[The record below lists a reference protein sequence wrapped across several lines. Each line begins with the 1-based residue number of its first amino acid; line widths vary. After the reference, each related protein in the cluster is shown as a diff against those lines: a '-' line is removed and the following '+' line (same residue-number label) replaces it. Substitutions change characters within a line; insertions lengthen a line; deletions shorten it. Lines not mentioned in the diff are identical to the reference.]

1 MGDRGQKDS
10 GGVNH
15 HYKMCMEIMSK
26 ETSKSSYIQHQNDD
40 YSNDLWKFEK
50 GKWKLVS
57 PFSFFKSLLFLF
69 LFYFMKWKGEQKQI
83 SSGKRENKRVD
94 LGVREKIQMK
104 MVEEGGKENGITTGL
119 PPGKSFMFIVR
130 KQNCLHTFED

>member
-1 MGDRGQKDS
+1 
-10 GGVNH
+10 
-15 HYKMCMEIMSK
+15 
-26 ETSKSSYIQHQNDD
+26 
-40 YSNDLWKFEK
+40 
-50 GKWKLVS
+50 
-57 PFSFFKSLLFLF
+57 
-69 LFYFMKWKGEQKQI
+69 MKWKGEQKQI

-104 MVEEGGKENGITTGL
+104 MVEEGGKENGITTVL